1 MKLSPWLALA
11 APLLLSQPAL
21 AAVETGGWEVQNT
34 SEGITLGL
42 YQESGQVD
50 VTYLSLGISTLGSGA
65 SASRT
70 LTGSNF
76 TLDSAAIVYAV
87 QLGDTLS
94 HAALSAGSF
103 PALVGPSL
111 VDWSSLTVQ
120 GSEEFWLGAQTREG
134 NAGLNPWTGLG
145 WARVHFEDN
154 GELTLLDSAMGYN
167 VDTLV
172 VGAVPEPGTWAL
184 MGLGLLGLALA
195 QQRRRSA

>member
-1 MKLSPWLALA
+1 MKLPPWLALA
-11 APLLLSQPAL
+11 TPVLLAQPAL
-21 AAVETGGWEVQNT
+21 AAVESGGWGVQNT

-50 VTYLSLGISTLGSGA
+50 VTYLSLSVSTLGSGPT
-65 SASRT
+65 ASRT
-70 LTGSNF
+70 LTGTNF
-76 TLDSAAIVYAV
+76 TLDGGAIVYAV

-94 HAALSAGSF
+94 NAAFDAGSF

-111 VDWSSLTVQ
+111 VDWSSLTVE
-120 GSEEFWLGAQTREG
+120 GNEEFWLGAQTREG

-145 WARVHFEDN
+145 WARARFDDN
-154 GELTLLDSAMGYN
+154 GQLTLLDSAMGYN

-184 MGLGLLGLALA
+184 MGLGLLGLGWA
-195 QQRRRSA
+195 QQRRRAA